1 MKNYHKDVTTRDVL
15 LKIDELGWSDLIDS
29 RWKQKLLGDIYD
41 NFPNVSVSVVEEVL
55 KLVLV

>member
-1 MKNYHKDVTTRDVL
+1 METIEVKEVL
-15 LKIDELGWSDLIDS
+15 NKLEQLGWTEIIDS

-41 NFPNVSVSVVEEVL
+41 NFPDIDPKTVEYIL